1 MTLRRVLVTGATGF
15 IGVEVARQLAERGV
29 SARLMVHRPHRAS
42 YLRGLSQDLVTADV
56 LDAAS
61 IDRAIG
67 GGIDAVIHL
76 AGRATFE
83 SYRLVRPTL
92 VDGTVTVATA
102 AAKAGVSR
110 FVFASSMLVYR
121 GNTGPVDESTTAAPQ
136 SGYGRA
142 KREAEIALEK
152 IAERGAMT
160 IGVLR
165 LPHVYGARDTL
176 FGMARRGW
184 LIAPGRGD
192 APFSHLHVY
201 DAANALIRAA
211 ERGWCGVSPIADD
224 APASWR
230 SFVRL
235 MSDAIPGLRVIRLP
249 AALARIGA
257 PMSSTLARMRGR
269 MTLQTPD
276 AVAGWNGS
284 LVVKPGT
291 LWPQLGT
298 TPRYPTIESGVP
310 AAAREDV
317 GDWVHSVDDHRAWRV
332 LVRHTTPRHSGR

>member
-1 MTLRRVLVTGATGF
+1 MTRSRVLVTGATGF
-15 IGVEVARQLAERGV
+15 IGIEVARQLGHRGV
-29 SARLMVHRPHRAS
+29 SARLMVHRPHRTS
-42 YLRGLSQDLVTADV
+42 YLRGLSQDVVTADV

-61 IDRAIG
+61 IDRAMQ

-92 VDGTVTVATA
+92 VDGTLAVATA

-110 FVFASSMLVYR
+110 FVFASSMLVYG
-121 GNTGPVDESTTAAPQ
+121 GNTGPVNESTTAAPR
-136 SGYGRA
+136 SDYGRA
-142 KREAEIALEK
+142 KREAEIGLDR
-152 IAERGAMT
+152 IAERGSMT
-160 IGVLR
+160 IGGLR

-176 FGMARRGW
+176 FGMARRRW

-211 ERGWCGVSPIADD
+211 ERGWGGISPIADD

-230 SFVRL
+230 SFL
-235 MSDAIPGLRVIRLP
+235 QSMSDAIPGLRVIRLP

-257 PMSSTLARMRGR
+257 PMSSTLARVRGR

-291 LWPQLGT
+291 LWPRLGI

-317 GDWVHSVDDHRAWRV
+317 GNWVHSVDDHRA
-332 LVRHTTPRHSGR
+332 